1 MAVAPE
7 ANFHTSMH
15 CDSKLNI
22 GFIGLGALGEGLCNS
37 LVKAGYSVTVNDL
50 HKDLAT
56 RLLAAGARWSDD
68 IAGACREADVLIT
81 ALPSPA
87 VSRQVVEGPGGV
99 FDSLPRGGIW
109 VEMST
114 TDLEDLQR
122 LQGVAAQRGI
132 SVLECP
138 VTGGVHLANSGEIT
152 VLVGGDEA
160 VYKRVEPLLQTIGG
174 QIIFLG
180 KLGSA
185 SVVKVVTN
193 MLAFIHLVAAA
204 EAMMVPAKYGV
215 DLDAAYRAIRASSGN
230 SFVHETESQL
240 ILSGSYNVKFTM
252 DLACKDLGLVNSIAQ
267 KLGVPLELGSMTQ
280 QIFTRARGLF
290 GGNAQSPEVARMIEQ
305 ACALELRA
313 PGYPSELLAEMG
325 APRPSG
331 TQPKA

>member
-1 MAVAPE
+1 MT
-7 ANFHTSMH
+7 NMQQ
-15 CDSKLNI
+15 LRI
-22 GFIGLGALGEGLCNS
+22 GFIGLGSLGEGLCNS
-37 LVKAGYSVTVNDL
+37 LVKAGFPVTVTDL
-50 HKDLAT
+50 NKE
-56 RLLAAGARWSDD
+56 LAARLIQAGAQWSDD
-68 IAGACREADVLIT
+68 IAGVCRGAAVVIT

-87 VSRQVVEGPGGV
+87 ISRKVVEGPGGV

-114 TDLEDLQR
+114 TDMEDLQR
-122 LQGVAAQRGI
+122 LEAAATQRGI
-132 SVLECP
+132 HVLECP

-152 VLVGGDEA
+152 VLVGGDQA
-160 VYKRVEPLLQTIGG
+160 IFKRVEPLLTTMGG
-174 QIIFLG
+174 QIIYLG

-290 GGNAQSPEVARMIEQ
+290 GGNAQSPEVARMIEK
-305 ACALELRA
+305 ACNLELRA
-313 PGYPSELLAEMG
+313 PGYPAELLAEDG

-331 TQPKA
+331 TKAKA